1 MFLHIDLDA
10 FFINAARTK
19 EPSLRGVSAAVISG
33 NCVDIFGDFLPP
45 GMVLS
50 ASYEARAK
58 GIKCTM
64 QAATAQKIDPQ
75 IKLVSTDFALYK
87 KLSKEVFNVLYDY
100 TNEIEKYSI
109 DEYFLDL
116 RGTSWDNEP
125 SALASIIKNRI
136 ESELA
141 LPCSLGTAPH
151 KWWAKLATS
160 LAKPAGI
167 KHISSF
173 DEIGTALLRDFAGA
187 GKASLDKLNKEGIIT
202 LNDAKNS
209 RPSFERL
216 GKAGLSL
223 WEHICGSSGDYLRK
237 ENAAKSLSIARTFE
251 RVFDRAELK
260 RRIRILAKHLHI
272 DLAEQNLVPKKLEI
286 RFAYEH
292 SKTTSHTFSA
302 DKEFTQTTLASEFWQ
317 NFCALDNS
325 PRLGVVYISLGSSDF
340 SGQKGLFWQQ
350 KSNKQKALDDALL
363 KLQNKYGS
371 GLI

>member
-33 NCVDIFGDFLPP
+33 NCVDIFGDLLPP

-64 QAATAQKIDPQ
+64 QALTAQKIDPQ
-75 IKLVSTDFALYK
+75 IKLASTDFALYK
-87 KLSKEVFNVLYDY
+87 KLSKEVFNVLYNY

-116 RGTSWDNEP
+116 KGTSWEQNP
-125 SALASIIKNRI
+125 QSLASIIKNRI

-173 DEIGTALLRDFAGA
+173 DDISAVELKDFAGV
-187 GKASLDKLNKEGIIT
+187 GKASLEKLNKEGIIT

-223 WEHICGSSGDYLRK
+223 WEHICGSGGDELRK
-237 ENAAKSLSIARTFE
+237 ETRPKSLSIARTFSAI
-251 RVFDRAELK
+251 FDRTELK
-260 RRIRILAKHLHI
+260 RRIKILAKHLHI

-286 RFAYEH
+286 RFAYKH
-292 SKTTSHTFSA
+292 SKPTSHSFGIN
-302 DKEFTQTTLASEFWQ
+302 KEFSQNTLANEFWQ
-317 NFCALDNS
+317 SFCTLDSS
-325 PRLGVVYISLGSSDF
+325 PSLGVVYISLGSSEF
-340 SGQKGLFWQQ
+340 SGQKGLFWEQ
-350 KSNKQKALDDALL
+350 KTSKQKALDDALL
-363 KLQNKYGS
+363 KLQNKYNS
-371 GLI
+371 NLI

>member
-136 ESELA
+136 VSELA
-141 LPCSLGTAPH
+141 LP
-151 KWWAKLATS
+151 
-160 LAKPAGI
+160 
-167 KHISSF
+167 
-173 DEIGTALLRDFAGA
+173 
-187 GKASLDKLNKEGIIT
+187 
-202 LNDAKNS
+202 
-209 RPSFERL
+209 
-216 GKAGLSL
+216 
-223 WEHICGSSGDYLRK
+223 
-237 ENAAKSLSIARTFE
+237 
-251 RVFDRAELK
+251 
-260 RRIRILAKHLHI
+260 
-272 DLAEQNLVPKKLEI
+272 
-286 RFAYEH
+286 
-292 SKTTSHTFSA
+292 
-302 DKEFTQTTLASEFWQ
+302 
-317 NFCALDNS
+317 
-325 PRLGVVYISLGSSDF
+325 
-340 SGQKGLFWQQ
+340 
-350 KSNKQKALDDALL
+350 
-363 KLQNKYGS
+363 
-371 GLI
+371 

>member
-19 EPSLRGVSAAVISG
+19 DPSLRGVSAAVISG

-64 QAATAQKIDPQ
+64 QATTAQKIDPQ
-75 IKLVSTDFALYK
+75 IKLASTDFTLYK
-87 KLSKEVFNVLYDY
+87 RLSKEVFNVLYDY

-116 RGTSWDNEP
+116 SGTSWEP
-125 SALASIIKNRI
+125 QKLAKIIKKRI
-136 ESELA
+136 ESELS

-167 KHISSF
+167 MHISSF
-173 DEIGTALLRDFAGA
+173 DEISSVLLKEFAGA
-187 GKASLDKLNKEGIIT
+187 GKASLDRLSKEGIIT
-202 LNDAKNS
+202 LNDARNS
-209 RPSFERL
+209 KPSFERL
-216 GKAGLSL
+216 GKAGIAL
-223 WEHICGSSGDYLRK
+223 WEHICGSGGDFLRK
-237 ENAAKSLSIARTFE
+237 ESAPKSLSVARTFAPI
-251 RVFDRAELK
+251 FDRSELR

-292 SKTTSHTFSA
+292 AKATSHSFSA
-302 DKEFTQTTLASEFWQ
+302 SKEFSQNLLASEFWQ
-317 NFCALDNS
+317 SFCAIDNS
-325 PRLGVVYISLGSSDF
+325 PNSGVVYVSVGGSDF
-340 SGQKGLFWQQ
+340 GGQKGLFWEQ
-350 KSNKQKALDDALL
+350 KTNKQKALDDALL
-363 KLQNKYGS
+363 KLQSKYS
-371 GLI
+371 SSLI